1 MWEVPAHINNPKIQK
16 DPKDSRSAKIAKDK
30 QKYTPISSSAKL
42 LSAKLPHAASVIFSS
57 GALQEKERRVNILYW
72 IDGQDYL
79 SMHIHLKK
87 QRTECNHHCT
97 YTFSLLVCLLVSFCL
112 FPSLQSANCVA

>member
-72 IDGQDYL
+72 IDGQDCL
-79 SMHIHLKK
+79 SMHI
-87 QRTECNHHCT
+87 
-97 YTFSLLVCLLVSFCL
+97 Y
-112 FPSLQSANCVA
+112 